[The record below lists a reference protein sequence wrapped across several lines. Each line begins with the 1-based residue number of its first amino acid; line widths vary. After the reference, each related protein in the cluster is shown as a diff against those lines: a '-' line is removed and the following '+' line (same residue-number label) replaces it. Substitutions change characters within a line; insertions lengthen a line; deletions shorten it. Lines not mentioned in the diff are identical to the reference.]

1 MRLEWNED
9 KSRRFWEK
17 VAVDEEEDDC
27 WWWIA
32 AQNSNGYG
40 VYAYTKRKLLLA
52 HRVAWAIVYN
62 EYELPDNK
70 LHVMHFCDNKQCV
83 NPDHLLLG
91 TPEENS
97 KMAIE
102 RGQLLTIDKIV
113 GRPSLKALCKN
124 GHPRTPENTMYKD
137 GYPICYVCRKI
148 SNREN
153 KRNIPKAKKA
163 LYMRNYRAKKRAS

>member
-1 MRLEWNED
+1 MRLDWNED

-27 WWWIA
+27 WWWVA

-40 VYAYTKRKLLLA
+40 VFAYTKTKLLLA
-52 HRVAWAIVYN
+52 HRVAWSIVHN
-62 EYELPDNK
+62 DYELPDVK
-70 LHVMHFCDNKQCV
+70 MHVMHTCDNKQCV
-83 NPDHLLLG
+83 NPEHLLLG

-102 RGQLLTIDKIV
+102 RGQAVPINYIV
-113 GRPSLKALCKN
+113 GRPSEKPYCKN

-137 GYPICYVCRKI
+137 GYPICYICRQI
-148 SNREN
+148 SNRET
-153 KRNIPKAKKA
+153 KRRISKEKKA
-163 LYMRNYRAKKRAS
+163 LYMRTYRAKKKAS